1 MSFQFLAII
10 LMSLGFIYYAYID
23 SNVIQ
28 NKEEYMKKYSF
39 TYFNSLEYK
48 KINSKKN
55 ILNLVEPRDSIFFNE
70 NVFSERTIN
79 IINYYNKNTLKNSN
93 LKNNFLNKFILNN
106 SIKFLIV
113 KNIEQI
119 PDCLGV
125 SKLEDLNYKLGVR
138 NYLRKEKLEKIT
150 LFKIKYNNCYK

>member
-23 SNVIQ
+23 SNVIK

-55 ILNLVEPRDSIFFNE
+55 ILNLVEPRDSIF
-70 NVFSERTIN
+70 
-79 IINYYNKNTLKNSN
+79 LM
-93 LKNNFLNKFILNN
+93 
-106 SIKFLIV
+106 
-113 KNIEQI
+113 
-119 PDCLGV
+119 
-125 SKLEDLNYKLGVR
+125 
-138 NYLRKEKLEKIT
+138 KISFQRE
-150 LFKIKYNNCYK
+150 L